1 MAQLPPKIFTPAD
14 LFAYFRKNGKTHF
27 FYKDCTT
34 KHEDFLTHSDGIKP
48 VRIID
53 KQRPNEPDIV
63 KQFRLEIWEPITKPT
78 FSRLVSSLG
87 KIRRSSDWAI
97 VYPNDT
103 FDKIVD
109 GQELEE
115 YCEKDFPYFTSVTNW
130 VFNVLLKQYLIDANA
145 VILVKPLVT
154 KGLEATDYLQP
165 FPIIFNCENVIEYKE
180 EQYAIFQIAE
190 GCIYSDD
197 RGKQKAGDSFYFV
210 NTISIERWDQVDN
223 KGNFALNLDE
233 SYMHNLNWLPA
244 FKTGGIICNS
254 EQNNFMYESRISGI
268 LPNLNEAIAE
278 YTDLQAGKRL
288 NIYPERW
295 EFTQHECPKCK
306 GTGLMVNLNWKD
318 GDALETR
325 QLPCRNCHNG
335 YIPSGPYSKLLLR
348 PADLGQQAIPTPP
361 AGYIE
366 KDIAIIKLMDES
378 VDKHIYKALASIN
391 FQFLE
396 QTPLNQSGVAK
407 EVDKEE
413 LNNTV
418 HGIAEDLVAIMDKL
432 YKTIAYYRYMNLYAR
447 DEVDTMLPIIPVPE
461 HFDLISSQYMQEEI
475 KRARDAKINGLL
487 VSEMEVEYASKR
499 FAQDPTL
506 NKIIRLAHSLDP
518 LPGNTVDDKLAMSA
532 NKTITREAN
541 IISDNIVWYIRRA
554 LFENPDFDSW
564 TYDKQMELMEQYA
577 EEQIAKMDEAAQ
589 MIADALGTD
598 NSNDAGS
605 VGAAGNDANAND
617 SNTPSNEPAPTG
629 EPSTAPDY
637 TPQDNNIDA

>member
-1 MAQLPPKIFTPAD
+1 MAQLPPKVFTNAE
-14 LFAYFRKNGKTHF
+14 LFAYFRKNGKSHY
-27 FYKDCTT
+27 FYDDC
-34 KHEDFLTHSDGIKP
+34 KCKYDDFLVHSDGLKPIK
-48 VRIID
+48 IID

-78 FSRLVSSLG
+78 FSSVVSSLG

-109 GQELEE
+109 GQELEN
-115 YCEKDFPYFTSVTNW
+115 YCEKNFPYFTSVTNW

-145 VILVKPLVT
+145 VVLVKPLVT
-154 KGLEATDYLQP
+154 QGLEVTDYLQP
-165 FPIIFNCENVIEYKE
+165 FPMIFNCENVIEYKE
-180 EQYAIFQIAE
+180 EQYAILQIAE
-190 GCIYSDD
+190 GCIYTDD

-210 NTISIERWDQVDN
+210 NTVTIERWDQVDN

-233 SYMHNLNWLPA
+233 SYMHNLQWLPA
-244 FKTGGIICNS
+244 FKTGGIICKT
-254 EQNNFMYESRISGI
+254 EQNNFLYESRISGI

-306 GTGLMVNLNWKD
+306 GTGLVVNLNWKE
-318 GDALETR
+318 GDALENR
-325 QLPCRNCHNG
+325 QLQCRNCHNG
-335 YIPSGPYSKLLLR
+335 YMPSGPYSKLLVR
-348 PADLGQQAIPTPP
+348 PADLGQQGIPTPP
-361 AGYIE
+361 AGFIE
-366 KDIAIIKLMDES
+366 KDIRIIELMDAS

-432 YKTIAYYRYMNLYAR
+432 YKISAYYRYMNLYTR
-447 DEVDTMLPIIPVPE
+447 DEVDAMLPTIPVPE

-475 KRARDAKINGLL
+475 KRARDSKISGLV
-487 VSEMEVEYASKR
+487 VSEMEVEFASKR
-499 FAQDPTL
+499 FAQNPTL
-506 NKIIRLAHSLDP
+506 NKIVRLQHLLDP
-518 LPGNTVDDKLAMSA
+518 LPGSTVDDKLAMNA
-532 NKTITREAN
+532 NKTITRESN
-541 IISDNIVWYIRRA
+541 IISDNMVWYIRRA
-554 LFENPDFDSW
+554 LFEYPDFDTW
-564 TYDKQMELMEQYA
+564 EYDKQMELMSKYA
-577 EEQIAKMDEAAQ
+577 QEQIEKMDEASQ
-589 MIADALGTD
+589 MIAQALAGGTED
-598 NSNDAGS
+598 N
-605 VGAAGNDANAND
+605 AAGDEGNVGG
-617 SNTPSNEPAPTG
+617 EPTPTG
-629 EPSTAPDY
+629 DPSTAPKLE
-637 TPQDNNIDA
+637 NEEANAN